1 MTGAAEAVLRRHR
14 GVTIA
19 GLIAVAALAWT
30 WIASGAGMGM
40 NMAMAWDAER
50 VLLTLAMWWVMMIAM
65 MVPATA
71 PTVLLYA
78 KSAQKPHS
86 GAFLFGYLLCWL
98 GFSILAVALHFGLES
113 AGRMGAMEMALPSPW
128 LAGSV
133 LIAAG
138 LYQFTPLK
146 SACLAHCRSPAHWL
160 SRNFRPGSAGALR
173 MGLSH
178 GAFCLGCCW
187 MLMLLLFV
195 VGVMNLV
202 WIAALTLLVAAEKL
216 LPGGQ
221 WIARRRRRR
230 TDRLGRGVAS
240 LTPDQFSADQH
251 PPNLVGAGADVEQ
264 LGVAVIALDRPVLG
278 VAGAAQGLD
287 RLVGDLHRVF
297 GGQQDRAGRVEPRGL
312 ARVARLG
319 DLVDVGARVN

>member
-19 GLIAVAALAWT
+19 GLVAVTGLAWA
-30 WIASGAGMGM
+30 WIAAGAGMGM
-40 NMAMAWDAER
+40 AMGWDAER
-50 VLLTLAMWWVMMIAM
+50 LGLTLAMWWVMMVAM
-65 MVPATA
+65 MVPAAA

-78 KSAQKPHS
+78 RIAKPPYG
-86 GAFLFGYLLCWL
+86 GAFLAGYLLCWL
-98 GFSILAVALHFGLES
+98 VFSILAVGLQFGLES
-113 AGRMGAMEMALPSPW
+113 AGRLAHMEMALSTPW

-160 SRNFRPGSAGALR
+160 SRHYRPGAVGALR

-178 GAFCLGCCW
+178 GAFCVGCCW

-195 VGVMNLV
+195 VGVMNLA

-216 LPGGQ
+216 VPRGDV
-221 WIARRRRRR
+221 IARI
-230 TDRLGRGVAS
+230 G
-240 LTPDQFSADQH
+240 
-251 PPNLVGAGADVEQ
+251 GAVLILWGAAK
-264 LGVAVIALDRPVLG
+264 L
-278 VAGAAQGLD
+278 VAG
-287 RLVGDLHRVF
+287 
-297 GGQQDRAGRVEPRGL
+297 
-312 ARVARLG
+312 
-319 DLVDVGARVN
+319 